1 MTKHAVL
8 SGLIV
13 EEEAIFTLNELS
25 HACGKPA
32 EWILALVKEGVIEP
46 VGYDQKH
53 WRFHGYCLR
62 RVRIVQRLEA
72 DLGLNLAGAALALE
86 LLEEVETLRNRIKFL
101 EK

>member
-1 MTKHAVL
+1 MNKHRVL

-13 EEEAIFTLNELS
+13 EEQTTFTLNELS
-25 HACGKPA
+25 HACGMPA

-46 VGYDQKH
+46 VGYDQQH
-53 WRFHGYCLR
+53 WHFRGYCLR

-86 LLEEVETLRNRIKFL
+86 LLEEVETLRNRVKFL